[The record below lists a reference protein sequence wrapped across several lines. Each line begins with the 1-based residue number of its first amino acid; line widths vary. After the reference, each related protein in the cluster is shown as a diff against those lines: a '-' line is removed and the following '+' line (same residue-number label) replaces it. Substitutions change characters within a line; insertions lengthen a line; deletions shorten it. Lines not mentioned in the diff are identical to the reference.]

1 MAADVDPPAVKNGEA
16 LSVEARSVVVLQQV
30 F

>member
-1 MAADVDPPAVKNGEA
+1 MLTDVDPRAVKNGET
-16 LSVEARSVVVLQQV
+16 LDVEARSIVVLQQV